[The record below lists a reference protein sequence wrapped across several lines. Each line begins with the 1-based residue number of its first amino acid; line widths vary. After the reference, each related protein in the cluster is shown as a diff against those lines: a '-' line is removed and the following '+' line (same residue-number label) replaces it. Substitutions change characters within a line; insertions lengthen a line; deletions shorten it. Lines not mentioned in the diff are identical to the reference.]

1 MPYKIVKE
9 MNGSKEVL
17 KTDIQEFEQALR
29 LLRYFVKINVNIE
42 QEECILTIYEIKSKT
57 KHENKFG

>member
-1 MPYKIVKE
+1 